1 MRRPALYLMAGALTV
16 LCVMLA
22 WNFFLCG
29 VSVMLFGLKMLML
42 PVAVLA
48 LVCLITYIIFGNK
61 K

>member
-1 MRRPALYLMAGALTV
+1 MAGALTV